1 MNEHLNLSSLP
12 YQTVIKL
19 YQIGILA
26 QIDEAQVS
34 KGNDLQIFVSY
45 LFHICFIFAGYRM
58 IPDDTRVTTVRGG
71 FSGAVTRQIQ
81 RQASKYWH

>member
-45 LFHICFIFAGYRM
+45 LFHICRLQN
-58 IPDDTRVTTVRGG
+58 DT
-71 FSGAVTRQIQ
+71 
-81 RQASKYWH
+81 